1 MQQVHANVETKLI
14 NKNIYLIMFLLKL
27 MKRTTLECKHDLKK
41 AYHLMKHTLPKETYV
56 SSFEATLIPCTN
68 QCANELLYSCFL
80 KSLDN
85 GSTPKYLLI
94 EKAFINNKYLKVLTV
109 FSSILTGL
117 GCLNSVV
124 NYFFF
129 TEVFCDLVT
138 SVNYDVVK
146 DGKLI

>member
-27 MKRTTLECKHDLKK
+27 MKRTTLECKHDLRKG
-41 AYHLMKHTLPKETYV
+41 LSFDETYV
-56 SSFEATLIPCTN
+56 TSFEATLIPYTN

-85 GSTPKYLLI
+85 GSMPKYLLI

-109 FSSILTGL
+109 FFFYINCL
-117 GCLNSVV
+117 G
-124 NYFFF
+124 
-129 TEVFCDLVT
+129 VFKQC
-138 SVNYDVVK
+138 
-146 DGKLI
+146 GKLFLFH